1 MEREARGAA
10 QPDLRRVGLN
20 PDFWYPLAR
29 TADVP
34 ASRTHLTKFAGAPI
48 VLARTETG
56 EVFALDDR
64 CAHRQFPLHKGVVT
78 GQGLRCGYH
87 AWTYRPDG
95 RVAAVPYLPKG
106 ACKPAGVRS
115 YACREAYG
123 YVFVFMGAREKAEEV
138 PFPEVPR
145 FAAATTHT
153 LHFWRR
159 VACHYSFM
167 HENLM
172 DMNHQFLH
180 RGIMGTIKPTL
191 LEHRRG
197 PDWVEAR
204 YRFQL
209 AAGRPDLG
217 ARFMLAGRRKRAA
230 GRGTDGPGDVM
241 TIRTQYPYQTLS
253 VVRGGANE
261 PSFHLWTAYVSD
273 DQQQRSNVSVG
284 MLTIEKPHV
293 PGLMRFF
300 SPLIRRFTE
309 AVFAEDRQAVEA
321 EQRAYDQRQ
330 RDDNQEINPVILD
343 LRDVLRCNGVPL
355 NAAAGAG

>member
-1 MEREARGAA
+1 MSSEAPGAETR
-10 QPDLRRVGLN
+10 DLRRVGLH

-34 ASRTHLTKFAGAPI
+34 PGRTHATTFAGASL
-48 VLARTETG
+48 VLARSEGG

-78 GQGLRCGYH
+78 AQGLRCGYH

-95 RVAAVPYLPKG
+95 KVAAVPYLPKG
-106 ACKPAGVRS
+106 ACKPEGVRA

-123 YVFVFMGAREKAEEV
+123 YVFVFMGARDKAADV

-145 FAAATTHT
+145 FGSPATRT

-180 RGIMGTIKPTL
+180 RGILGTIKPTL

-197 PDWVEAR
+197 DDWVEAR

-209 AAGRPDLG
+209 AAGKPHIG

-230 GRGTDGPGDVM
+230 ERPGDVM

-253 VVRGGANE
+253 VVRGGAPE
-261 PSFHLWTAYVSD
+261 PSFHLWTAYVPED
-273 DQQQRSNVSVG
+273 ERQRRNVSVG
-284 MLTIEKPHV
+284 MLTIEKPGV
-293 PGLMRFF
+293 PGLMALF

-309 AVFAEDRQAVEA
+309 AVFTEDRMAVEA
-321 EQRAYDQRQ
+321 EQRAYDEQR
-330 RDDNQEINPVILD
+330 RDGNQEINPVILE
-343 LRDVLRCNGVPL
+343 LRDVLRRNGVPMTQL
-355 NAAAGAG
+355 TVA